1 MWAGPSWPYTTAI
14 ALEAIALQSRRFG
27 HRYDEGFTR
36 LLREYSWQHFRH
48 QNLHEPYPVSYTHLT
63 LSTICSV

>member
-36 LLREYSWQHFRH
+36 LLREYSW
-48 QNLHEPYPVSYTHLT
+48 
-63 LSTICSV
+63 